1 MLWMFIT
8 LINPLSLAGF
18 GHANQGPN
26 VKHYTT
32 EDHLASGKLLQ
43 AVFIC
48 LHERILKMFFSA
60 DLGTQMF

>member
-1 MLWMFIT
+1 MPT
-8 LINPLSLAGF
+8 
-18 GHANQGPN
+18 N

-43 AVFIC
+43 TVFIC